1 MSKLL
6 VFAGQMALTKEQAA
20 IVLPVL
26 MTPGVLVVSHY
37 PAGLSKPVYVEDE
50 TPVTVFHLKDSDF
63 LTAAEWEAKQA
74 AQATIPHGQE
84 NS

>member
-1 MSKLL
+1 
-6 VFAGQMALTKEQAA
+6 MALTKEQAA

-26 MTPGVLVVSHY
+26 MTPGVLVQSQYV
-37 PAGLSKPVYVEDE
+37 AGTTKPVYVEDE
-50 TPVTVFHLKDSDF
+50 APVTVFHLKDSDF

-74 AQATIPHGQE
+74 AQATLPHGQE

>member
-6 VFAGQMALTKEQAA
+6 VFVGQLALTKEQAA
-20 IVLPVL
+20 VVLPVL
-26 MTPGVLVVSHY
+26 MTPGVLVQSQYV
-37 PAGLSKPVYVEDE
+37 AGLESPVYVEDE
-50 TPVTVFHLKDSDF
+50 APVTVFHLKDSEF

>member
-6 VFAGQMALTKEQAA
+6 VFTSQLALTKEQAA

-26 MTPGVLVVSHY
+26 MTPGVLVQSQYV
-37 PAGLSKPVYVEDE
+37 AGTGKPVYVEDE
-50 TPVTVFHLKDSDF
+50 TPVTVFHLKDSEF

>member
-6 VFAGQMALTKEQAA
+6 VFVGQMALTKEQAA

-26 MTPGVLVVSHY
+26 MTPGVPVQSQYV
-37 PAGLSKPVYVEDE
+37 AGTARPVYVEDE
-50 TPVTVFHLKDSDF
+50 APVTVFHLKDSDF

-74 AQATIPHGQE
+74 AQATLPHGQE

>member
-6 VFAGQMALTKEQAA
+6 IFAGQIALTKEQAA

-26 MTPGVLVVSHY
+26 MTPGVLVRSEY
-37 PAGLSKPVYVEDE
+37 TDKRAYYVEVLE
-50 TPVTVFHLKDSDF
+50 PASVFHLKDSDF